1 MTKTRIL
8 TLSVVVLI
16 LLNVMMAAFLFM
28 GRPGHKRPD
37 GPKHRIIKTLNL
49 NADQVVAY
57 DGLIDQHREVVRNLD
72 SLILESKSQLY
83 QQTVE
88 QDSATIEAQVL
99 RISSLT
105 QELERT
111 HFQHF
116 VDLKEICTED
126 QLPAFE
132 KLASE
137 LSAYFNPKDLHKP
150 RP

>member
-16 LLNVMMAAFLFM
+16 ILNVMMAAFLFM
-28 GRPGHKRPD
+28 GRPGHKKFK
-37 GPKHRIIKTLNL
+37 GPKDRIVKTLNL
-49 NADQVVAY
+49 NTDQVVAY
-57 DGLIDQHREVVRNLD
+57 DELIVQHRKAITRLD
-72 SLILESKSQLY
+72 SLILDSKTQLY
-83 QQTVE
+83 RQTMA
-88 QDSATIEAQVL
+88 QDSAIIEAQVL

-116 VDLKEICTED
+116 VDLKEICTDD

-137 LSAYFNPKDLHKP
+137 LSAYFNRNNQPKH